1 MPRSFFKKESG
12 TGGVW

>member
-1 MPRSFFKKESG
+1 MPRSFFKKLSG